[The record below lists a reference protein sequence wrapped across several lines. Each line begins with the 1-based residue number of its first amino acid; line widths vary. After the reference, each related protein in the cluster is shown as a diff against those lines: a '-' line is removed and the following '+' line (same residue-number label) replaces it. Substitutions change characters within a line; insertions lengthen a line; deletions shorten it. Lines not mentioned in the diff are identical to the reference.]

1 MKKTYI
7 RALIVALGLG
17 SFSSHAQ
24 IFSVGSG
31 TDMSIKAGTVIGAE
45 GLDITP
51 SANYTLSGTALTRN
65 ANVVNT
71 TTLPHLLRSYKFS
84 TTTAA
89 FSGTLRMAYLDTE
102 LNGNVESSLKLL
114 YRNASAWLTNTGAT
128 VNTSLNFVQSSA
140 LSSVA
145 LNEVSAG
152 QLVVSA
158 TTDSPAGGVSLQY
171 SSNVNYPNCYALNG
185 TTIGATDS
193 PESVFAGP
201 DIWYRFTAQ
210 STAATISMTSSTMD
224 DAVALYSRD
233 NAGNY
238 VFVGSSNASSGASD
252 YERLIVSG
260 LTPGTMYYASFGSA
274 NGTSGA
280 FQLCIQHLMP
290 SGCASTAPE
299 GGFSL
304 CDAYRATYRGAPSQ
318 GVTYDFTFFD
328 QGYNTTN
335 TVSGTNGYI
344 TLSNPALGL
353 RWGSLNDAKVDVN
366 YHLLNS
372 AGIATDVTVAGS
384 TTSARCGGIFMR
396 NFPLLEVKTA
406 QRCPTT
412 LYRGSYLAGQRV
424 AGEPQ
429 ACGANGYAF
438 EFTQVTSCTNPTAVG
453 LPFTVNTPTNS
464 PYIQLGVLPSLGAQG
479 AWKVR
484 IAPKFSTVNGINY
497 TGDFG
502 PAQYI
507 VVNGTSASSMLDEG
521 SAFEAAERSMEVV
534 SGVGMYPNPNSGEL
548 LNLNITD
555 VKSESACVRI
565 LDATGRMVYSNRF
578 TADGSLNTII
588 TFPAPLSNGMYMVE
602 CTVDGVVKMERL
614 VVE

>member
-1 MKKTYI
+1 
-7 RALIVALGLG
+7 
-17 SFSSHAQ
+17 
-24 IFSVGSG
+24 
-31 TDMSIKAGTVIGAE
+31 
-45 GLDITP
+45 
-51 SANYTLSGTALTRN
+51 
-65 ANVVNT
+65 
-71 TTLPHLLRSYKFS
+71 LRSYKFS

-89 FSGTLRMAYLDTE
+89 FSGTLKMAYLDGE

-114 YRNASAWLTNTGAT
+114 YRNATSWLTNNGST

-140 LSSVA
+140 LSNVA

-152 QLVVSA
+152 QSVASA

-171 SSNVNYPNCYALNG
+171 NTNSNYPNCYAFNG
-185 TTIGATDS
+185 TTAGATDS
-193 PESVFAGP
+193 PESVFVGP

-210 STAATISMTSSTMD
+210 STAATISMMSSTMD

-238 VFVGSSNASSGASD
+238 VFVGSSNASSGVGD

-260 LTPGTMYYASFGSA
+260 LTPGTVYYASCGSTD
-274 NGTSGA
+274 GTSGA
-280 FQLCIQHLMP
+280 FQVCIQHLMP

-304 CDAYRATYRGAPSQ
+304 CDTYRATYRGAASQ
-318 GVTYDFTFFD
+318 GVNYNFTFFD
-328 QGYNTTN
+328 QGYNTSN
-335 TVSGTNGYI
+335 TVSGTTNLI
-344 TLSNPALGL
+344 ALSNPALGL
-353 RWGSLNDAKVDVN
+353 RWGSLNDASVDVN
-366 YHLLNS
+366 YHILNS
-372 AGIATDVTVAGS
+372 AGQATDVTVAGS
-384 TTSARCGGIFMR
+384 TASARCSGIFVR
-396 NFPLLEVKTA
+396 NFPMLEVKTS
-406 QRCPTT
+406 QRCPAT

-429 ACGANGYAF
+429 ACGANGYTF
-438 EFTQVTSCTNPTAVG
+438 EFTQVTNCNNTTAAG
-453 LPFTVNTPTNS
+453 LPFTANTPTNS

-502 PAQYI
+502 PAQFI
-507 VVNGTSASSMLDEG
+507 VVNGTSASSMLGEG
-521 SAFEAAERSMEVV
+521 SAFETAERSMEVV
-534 SGVGMYPNPNSGEL
+534 SGVGMYPNPNSGDL

-555 VKSESACVRI
+555 VKSESVQVRI

-588 TFPAPLSNGMYMVE
+588 TFSAPLSNGMYMVE